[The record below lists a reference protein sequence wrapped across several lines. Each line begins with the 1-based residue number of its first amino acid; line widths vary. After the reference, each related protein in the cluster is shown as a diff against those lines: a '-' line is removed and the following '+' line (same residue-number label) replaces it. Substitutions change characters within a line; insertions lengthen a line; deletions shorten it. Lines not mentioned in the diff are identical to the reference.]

1 MNFLSELENRHTHY
15 KSEADQLRNRLDHL
29 DGLIAN
35 VTGLIEEE
43 RRQSQLPLLVDVNG
57 QNSNDLMGYQ
67 SVSDAMFD
75 IISRG
80 TSKYLD
86 ILNLLRTDYPRIQA
100 QHLDKGL
107 SSALSIAVKKGRLR
121 RLRRG
126 VYERV

>member
-1 MNFLSELENRHTHY
+1 MTLGGANH
-15 KSEADQLRNRLDHL
+15 
-29 DGLIAN
+29 AN

-43 RRQSQLPLLVDVNG
+43 RRQPQLPLLVDDVNGHNLLEDANG
-57 QNSNDLMGYQ
+57 QNSNGLVECQ

-75 IISRG
+75 IISKG
-80 TSKYLD
+80 TSRFLD
-86 ILNLLRTDYPRIQA
+86 MLNLLRTDYPRVQV

-107 SSALSIAVKKGRLR
+107 SSALSVAVKKGQLR